1 MILRL
6 LNWQGLA
13 GIALSMTLGVMLL
26 IQKGET
32 HHWKKASAGFEQL
45 YHQDQAA
52 FATTVANYRSAAD
65 QARAADQ
72 ANVSRVAAE
81 QRGINERTADEYETR
96 LTAAR
101 ADAAQRLRLNP
112 EAAADP
118 GAGRGASMPSLS
130 ATAGGSP
137 QTAGEDGLP
146 TSEALTATEQAI
158 QLDELIE
165 WVKAQAAVDNNARAV
180 ASHAGN

>member
-1 MILRL
+1 
-6 LNWQGLA
+6 
-13 GIALSMTLGVMLL
+13 
-26 IQKGET
+26 
-32 HHWKKASAGFEQL
+32 
-45 YHQDQAA
+45 
-52 FATTVANYRSAAD
+52 
-65 QARAADQ
+65 
-72 ANVSRVAAE
+72 
-81 QRGINERTADEYETR
+81 
-96 LTAAR
+96 
-101 ADAAQRLRLNP
+101 
-112 EAAADP
+112 
-118 GAGRGASMPSLS
+118 MPSLS